1 MSCQTSNTFKIS
13 FVLLSI
19 SLCSN
24 IYVNYN
30 IMKSNKN
37 VTELHDEL
45 LYYIDKF
52 IYFAIYLFLNVF
64 IFFTPLPIN
73 KGNNT
78 SHKNLNISDFY
89 TVFLISLP
97 MLILNI
103 MFYTMFLLDEEDE
116 QIEFEKRKL
125 KVIMLSKVIMYS
137 VLLFLSSVIFLQKIG
152 ILSNDFL
159 CVENTKYYDR
169 IKKTISDYLAP
180 QIMILMITLGSIFW
194 KKILNYIFESS

>member
-1 MSCQTSNTFKIS
+1 MSCGTSTAFKIS

-30 IMKSNKN
+30 IMKSSKN

-45 LYYIDKF
+45 FYYIDKF
-52 IYFAIYLFLNVF
+52 IYLAIYLFLNVF

-89 TVFLISLP
+89 TVFLITLP

-103 MFYTMFLLDEEDE
+103 MFYTMFLLDEEDD
-116 QIEFEKRKL
+116 QIEFENRKL
-125 KVIMLSKVIMYS
+125 KVIMLSKIIMYS
-137 VLLFLSSVIFLQKIG
+137 LLLFLSSVIFLQKIG

-159 CVENTKYYDR
+159 CVEDSKYYNK
-169 IKKTISDYLAP
+169 IKKMISDYLAP
-180 QIMILMITLGSIFW
+180 QIIILIFTFGSIFW
-194 KKILNYIFESS
+194 KKLLDYIFES

>member
-1 MSCQTSNTFKIS
+1 MNSS
-13 FVLLSI
+13 
-19 SLCSN
+19 
-24 IYVNYN
+24 
-30 IMKSNKN
+30 KN

-45 LYYIDKF
+45 FYYIDKF
-52 IYFAIYLFLNVF
+52 IYLAIYLFLNVF
-64 IFFTPLPIN
+64 IYFTPLPIN
-73 KGNNT
+73 KGTNT

-103 MFYTMFLLDEEDE
+103 MFYTMFLLDEEDD

-125 KVIMLSKVIMYS
+125 KVIMLLKIIMYS

-159 CVENTKYYDR
+159 CVEDTKYYNK
-169 IKKTISDYLAP
+169 IKKMISDYLAP
-180 QIMILMITLGSIFW
+180 QIMILIITLGSIFW
-194 KKILNYIFESS
+194 KKLLDYIFES